1 VSAFDF
7 AEFAEPFLLL
17 PLHGVTYSCRPPS
30 VPGAAVIAALNAR
43 SRVQLGLDEGPVA
56 TEALD
61 LLEREAS
68 DVPLAVLTLGQAVY
82 DALVAAGESPTTI
95 NRMGYYAMAY
105 WWGGEDY
112 ALTLSRLMWTI
123 VPAAVS

>member
-1 VSAFDF
+1 VPALDF

-17 PLHGVTYSCRPPS
+17 PLHGVTYACRPPS
-30 VPGAAVIAALNAR
+30 VPRAADIAALNAR
-43 SRVQLGLDEGPVA
+43 SRVQLGLDPGPVA
-56 TEALD
+56 PDALD

-68 DVPLAVLTLGQAVY
+68 DIPLAVLTLGQDIY
-82 DALVAAGESPTTI
+82 DALTAAGESPTTI

-112 ALTLSRLMWTI
+112 ALTLARLMWTI
-123 VPAAVS
+123 VPAAAS